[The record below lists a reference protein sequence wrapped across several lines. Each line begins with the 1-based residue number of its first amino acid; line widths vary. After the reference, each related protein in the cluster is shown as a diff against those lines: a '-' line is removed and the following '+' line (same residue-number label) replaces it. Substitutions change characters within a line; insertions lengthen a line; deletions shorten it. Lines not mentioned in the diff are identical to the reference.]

1 MIDHHV
7 LLWSHKQ
14 NAFHIET
21 LSSLTKKNVEAFA
34 LNRPL
39 NDYHPV
45 YTGTRE
51 ECDKIADKVRPR
63 LVSREPA
70 NATAF

>member
-1 MIDHHV
+1 MVDHHV
-7 LLWSHKQ
+7 LLWSRKQ

-34 LNRPL
+34 LNRQL
-39 NDYHPV
+39 NDYHPI

-63 LVSREPA
+63 LVSRELA

>member
-7 LLWSHKQ
+7 LLWSRKQ

-34 LNRPL
+34 FNRPL
-39 NDYHPV
+39 NDYHPI

-63 LVSREPA
+63 LVSRETA
-70 NATAF
+70 NATDF

>member
-7 LLWSHKQ
+7 LLWSRKQ

-39 NDYHPV
+39 NDYHPI
-45 YTGTRE
+45 YMGTRE
-51 ECDKIADKVRPR
+51 ECDKIADKARPR
-63 LVSREPA
+63 LVFREAA

>member
-1 MIDHHV
+1 MIDHNV
-7 LLWSHKQ
+7 LLWSRKQ

-39 NDYHPV
+39 NDYHPI
-45 YTGTRE
+45 YMGTRE
-51 ECDKIADKVRPR
+51 ECDKIADKARPR

>member
-7 LLWSHKQ
+7 LLWSRKQ

-39 NDYHPV
+39 NDYHPISI
-45 YTGTRE
+45 GARE

-63 LVSREPA
+63 LVLREPA